1 MASEAD
7 PTARFSDRVADYVRY
22 RPGYPREI
30 VAVLANACG
39 LSPASVIADIG
50 CGPGNLA
57 RIFLENGN
65 RVIGVE
71 PNGPMREAAV
81 HELAGARFTA
91 IDGRAEE
98 TGLETGSIDFVT
110 AGQAFHWFD
119 PGPARAEFLRILRP
133 GGWCVLVWNERHRR
147 SAFLDEYE
155 QLLIRYGN
163 DYAEIRDKR
172 NSAMEVERFFA
183 PHSVDRREFT
193 YTQQFDF
200 AGLSGRLFSSSYAPK
215 PGDAGY
221 EPILRGLRDV
231 FDRFSR
237 NGLVAFDYETFL
249 YYGRLA

>member
-1 MASEAD
+1 MRA
-7 PTARFSDRVADYVRY
+7 VAGIGNRRY
-22 RPGYPREI
+22 RLRSGQSRPHLSGERQSGDRRGAECPHARSGGPRT
-30 VAVLANACG
+30 G
-39 LSPASVIADIG
+39 
-50 CGPGNLA
+50 
-57 RIFLENGN
+57 RT
-65 RVIGVE
+65 
-71 PNGPMREAAV
+71 
-81 HELAGARFTA
+81 RFIA

-172 NSAMEVERFFA
+172 NSAMEVERFFE
-183 PHSVDRREFT
+183 PQSVDRREFT